1 MMSEKIFGEPNL
13 GLQLP
18 LCLFPNHLD
27 ILRGYPVT
35 PREMHIVQRLGV
47 EAWRPTGDPK
57 V

>member
-1 MMSEKIFGEPNL
+1 MSEKIFGEPNL